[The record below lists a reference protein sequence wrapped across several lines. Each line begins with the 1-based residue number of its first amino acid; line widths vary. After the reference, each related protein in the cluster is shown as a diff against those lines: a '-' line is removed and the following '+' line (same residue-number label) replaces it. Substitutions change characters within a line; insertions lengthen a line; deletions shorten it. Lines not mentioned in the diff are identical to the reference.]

1 MRNIAIQPTRL
12 LAMFE
17 LNNKFECLLLPVLLL
32 LN

>member
-17 LNNKFECLLLPVLLL
+17 LNKFECLLLPVLLL